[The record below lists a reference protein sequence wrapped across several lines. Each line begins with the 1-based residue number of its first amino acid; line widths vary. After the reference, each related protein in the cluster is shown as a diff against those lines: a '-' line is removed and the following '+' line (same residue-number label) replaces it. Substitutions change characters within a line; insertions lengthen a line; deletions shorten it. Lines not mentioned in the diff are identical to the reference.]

1 MKLTIKKEEIL
12 RGLQRI
18 QGVVEKKNTMPIL
31 SNMLL
36 TADSNGVEIVA
47 TDLEIGLRGRYAA
60 EVEKPGAV
68 TVSAKKMYEIVR
80 ELPAEDIQIK
90 VEDNNFVKIQT
101 GRSQFKLVGL
111 PREEYPTLPDVAEEG
126 MIVMEGVTLRDMIK
140 KTLYA

>member
-1 MKLTIKKEEIL
+1 MKLTIKKEEFL
-12 RGLQRI
+12 KGLQRI

-36 TADSNGVEIVA
+36 TAEGKSLEIVA

-80 ELPAEDIQIK
+80 ELPAEDVQIK
-90 VEDNNFVKIQT
+90 VEEGSWVKIAS

-111 PREEYPTLPDVAEEG
+111 PKDEYPALPDVAEEG
-126 MIVMEGVTLRDMIK
+126 MIV
-140 KTLYA
+140 